1 MAPLGTLFTL
11 AVSSLVALSNAHAT
25 SNNHASSACCRGY
38 AKDGSHQETILS
50 NYLAIWGGD
59 LSLMDTTFHPD
70 VALSSD
76 RFPSSSGNGS
86 DLTVV
91 TNRTQFTAFVEK
103 SRNGWES
110 YTFDPIHSLYDDSS
124 IAVRWK
130 MNGVLGANFTLFPTP
145 LKAGSS
151 VTYNGTDL
159 LILDECTGLIIHDYI
174 AQDLISYFHAMGLT
188 AITV

>member
-1 MAPLGTLFTL
+1 M
-11 AVSSLVALSNAHAT
+11 N
-25 SNNHASSACCRGY
+25 
-38 AKDGSHQETILS
+38 
-50 NYLAIWGGD
+50 
-59 LSLMDTTFHPD
+59 TTFHPD
-70 VALSSD
+70 VVLSSD

-91 TNRTQFTAFVEK
+91 TNRSQFSAFVQR
-103 SRNGWES
+103 SRNGWEK
-110 YTFDPIHSLYDDSS
+110 YTFEPIHSLYDVNS

-130 MNGVLGANFTLFPTP
+130 MNGVLGANFTLFLTP

-159 LILDECTGLIIHDYI
+159 LLLDECTGLIRNDYI
-174 AQDLISYFHAMGLT
+174 AQDLISYFHAMGLS